1 MRFTIVVKRFIGTH
15 LPAVILLCLAAPTAL
30 EGQKEGAGKSDEAAF
45 LRAVGEHFG
54 TPRSEVQVL
63 TRWSL
68 SARDIPVVLRL
79 AKRAGVSPDVVVA
92 KRRQGEGWMEIA
104 HGYSVHAGDFHVPVD
119 GSTGFLSAAY
129 ERFGARPASE
139 WRDISLSD
147 AEVVGLVNVRFL
159 SRALDLRPGRV
170 VEAMGDG
177 TDIVGVF
184 IRLRGGG

>member
-1 MRFTIVVKRFIGTH
+1 MRFATSITRYNGTH
-15 LPAVILLCLAAPTAL
+15 ALAGIFLFLAAPDAL
-30 EGQKEGAGKSDEAAF
+30 EAQKGGAGNADEAAF

-54 TPRSEVQVL
+54 TPRSEVRVL

-68 SARDIPVVLRL
+68 SAGEIPVVLRL

-92 KRRQGEGWMEIA
+92 KRRHGESWMEIA
-104 HGYSVHAGDFHVPVD
+104 RGYSVHAGDFHVPIE
-119 GSTGFLSAAY
+119 GSSGFLSAAY

-159 SRALDLRPGRV
+159 SRALEVSAGRV
-170 VEAMGDG
+170 VEALGDG

>member
-1 MRFTIVVKRFIGTH
+1 MTARCNGVYALAGV
-15 LPAVILLCLAAPTAL
+15 LLCLAAPAAL
-30 EGQKEGAGKSDEAAF
+30 EGQRGGAGNSDEAAF

-54 TPRSEVQVL
+54 TSGSEVRVL
-63 TRWSL
+63 ARWSL
-68 SARDIPVVLRL
+68 SAREIPVVLRL

-92 KRRQGEGWMEIA
+92 KRRHGESWMEIA
-104 HGYSVHAGDFHVPVD
+104 RGYSVHAGDFHVPLN
-119 GSTGFLSAAY
+119 GSGGFLSAAY

-159 SRALDLRPGRV
+159 SRALDLRAGRV
-170 VEAMGDG
+170 VDAMGDG

-184 IRLRGGG
+184 TRLRGGG